1 MKMEFK
7 KVSRFA
13 DADFNLPVRKTKK
26 SAGYD
31 FEVAEDIVIPPYSLQ
46 LKNLKNAV
54 LNAQDSVLRNYS
66 LEEMAA
72 LTKATKAKP
81 TLVSTGVK
89 CYLKE
94 GYYLELSVRSSTP
107 LKYWLVL
114 ANSVGIIDG
123 DYVDNPDNEGEIFFQ
138 IINLSPFPIALK
150 KGDIIGQGILKRYG
164 VVDGDS
170 ADGARMGGLGSTTNA
185 ATMAV
190 DYAKE
195 LSSERGMRASAGI
208 LDETYFNDTEKIKED
223 LAKELEKALYGGQSL
238 FDACM

>member
-31 FEVAEDIVIPPYSLQ
+31 FEVAEDIVVPSFMQ
-46 LKNLKNAV
+46 LTTSMINTAHSNPFTETQTLA
-54 LNAQDSVLRNYS
+54 S
-66 LEEMAA
+66 MAA
-72 LTKATKAKP
+72 LTKSTNLKP

-164 VVDGDS
+164 VVDEDS
-170 ADGARMGGLGSTTNA
+170 ADGARVGGLGSTTGA
-185 ATMAV
+185 ATMAI
-190 DYAKE
+190 DSTGA
-195 LSSERGMRASAGI
+195 LASGRGMRASAGI
-208 LDETYFNDTEKIKED
+208 LDETYFDNTEKIKED
-223 LAKELEKALYGGQSL
+223 LTKELEKALCGRQSL